1 MSREH
6 PDHHDAELAFRA
18 YEMRREP
25 VMRESRASIN
35 RDFWPKSF
43 GEVLAVTKGDHPL
56 NAAWRQT
63 TTYWEMVYGTVKH
76 GIVNADYFMESS
88 GEGMFLFARV
98 APYLEEFRREVSP
111 VAYQNAEWV
120 AKNTAVGQRMFAM
133 FSARVQKSLAQKTD
147 SAK

>member
-1 MSREH
+1 M

-18 YEMRREP
+18 YELRREP
-25 VMRESRASIN
+25 VMRESRTAIN

-43 GEVLAVTKGDHPL
+43 DELLAVTKGDHPL

-63 TTYWEMVYGTVKH
+63 TTYWEMIYGSVKH

-88 GEGMFLFARV
+88 GEGLFLFARV
-98 APYLEEFRREVSP
+98 APYLEQFRREVSP

-133 FSARVQKSLAQKTD
+133 FSARVQKMLASK
-147 SAK
+147 

>member
-1 MSREH
+1 M

-18 YEMRREP
+18 YELRREP
-25 VMRESRASIN
+25 VMRESRTAIN

-43 GEVLAVTKGDHPL
+43 DELLAVTKGDHPL

-63 TTYWEMVYGTVKH
+63 TTYWEMIYGSVKH

-88 GEGMFLFARV
+88 GEGLFLFARV
-98 APYLEEFRREVSP
+98 APYLDQFRREVSP

-133 FSARVQKSLAQKTD
+133 FSARVQKMLASK
-147 SAK
+147 